1 MSAVLSVEAL
11 SGGYQSLVVFRDA
24 QMSVEAGRTLG
35 ILGPNGA
42 GKTTLLKTIAGLL
55 PARGGRMLFKGR
67 DLGKTRAHDRAR
79 AGLVL
84 VPEGR
89 QILTGLTVR
98 QNLEL
103 SRAARRLDDA
113 GYRRRLE
120 EVLQTFPRLAE
131 RLDQSGGSLS
141 GGEQQMLAIARALL
155 IDPVLLML
163 DEPTQGLAPIMVRQ
177 VRAALHGLKGRMPMI
192 VVEQNRDFL
201 DDLADRTLMMRGG
214 RLESSEETLREAAR
228 AGHPESRSP

>member
-1 MSAVLSVEAL
+1 MSAVLSVEGL
-11 SGGYQSLVVFRDA
+11 SGGYNSLTVFRDA
-24 QMSVEAGRTLG
+24 HLGLAAGGTLG

-42 GKTTLLKTIAGLL
+42 GKTTLLKTIAGLI
-55 PARGGRMLFKGR
+55 PALGGRILFNGR
-67 DLGKTRAHDRAR
+67 DLGRSRGHDRAR

-103 SRAARRLDDA
+103 SRAARRLDEA
-113 GYRRRLE
+113 GYRQRLS
-120 EVLQTFPRLAE
+120 EVIDIFPRLGE

-155 IDPVLLML
+155 VDPLLLML

-177 VRAALHGLKGRMPMI
+177 VRAALQSLKGRMPMV
-192 VVEQNRDFL
+192 VVEQNRAFL
-201 DDLADRTLMMRGG
+201 DDLADTTLFMRGG
-214 RLESSEETLREAAR
+214 RLEAAEDEPRRGPSSEIR
-228 AGHPESRSP
+228 P